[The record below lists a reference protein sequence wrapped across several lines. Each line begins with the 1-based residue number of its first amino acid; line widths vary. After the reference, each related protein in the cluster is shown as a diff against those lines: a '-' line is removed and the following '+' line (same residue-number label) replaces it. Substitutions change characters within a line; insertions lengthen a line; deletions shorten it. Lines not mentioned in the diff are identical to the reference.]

1 MQRAAAVGVAE
12 AVLQQI
18 IEQLHQAISV
28 AKYHRAVRQR
38 KVNFQVT
45 AGEALAECA
54 GHNFKDIDHV
64 DWGFLVGQGAFVGH
78 GKLMQIVHQLGQ
90 RADFRL
96 KRGHGL
102 GGELPHAVLNRLQ
115 LAAQHRQRGA
125 QLVRNVGHKIAAHLL
140 VFFQRAG
147 ELVEVLRQ
155 LAQFILAA
163 GVHAGREITRR
174 QLVRAFHQ
182 ALNRRQQAA
191 RQREGGERR
200 KQGRK
205 RDNQPAGL
213 TLLAVKVDVG
223 VARQPLDRRGDNPAH
238 RGAVRGDGA
247 LCTVRRYRRAWANE
261 HAHLLIYHPEL
272 GAPAVRRHARP
283 RAVVV
288 IIVLQRSQ
296 DLKHKA
302 IVIAQK
308 TPVTVQA
315 ILFAQRVA

>member
-1 MQRAAAVGVAE
+1 M
-12 AVLQQI
+12 
-18 IEQLHQAISV
+18 
-28 AKYHRAVRQR
+28 
-38 KVNFQVT
+38 
-45 AGEALAECA
+45 LAS
-54 GHNFKDIDHV
+54 
-64 DWGFLVGQGAFVGH
+64 
-78 GKLMQIVHQLGQ
+78 
-90 RADFRL
+90 
-96 KRGHGL
+96 
-102 GGELPHAVLNRLQ
+102 
-115 LAAQHRQRGA
+115 
-125 QLVRNVGHKIAAHLL
+125 
-140 VFFQRAG
+140 
-147 ELVEVLRQ
+147 LVEVLRQ

-163 GVHAGREITRR
+163 GVNAGREITRR

-205 RDNQPAGL
+205 RDNQPPGL

-238 RGAVRGDGA
+238 RGAVRSNGA
-247 LCTVRRYRRAWANE
+247 LCAVRRYRRAWSNE

-288 IIVLQRSQ
+288 IIVLQRAQ